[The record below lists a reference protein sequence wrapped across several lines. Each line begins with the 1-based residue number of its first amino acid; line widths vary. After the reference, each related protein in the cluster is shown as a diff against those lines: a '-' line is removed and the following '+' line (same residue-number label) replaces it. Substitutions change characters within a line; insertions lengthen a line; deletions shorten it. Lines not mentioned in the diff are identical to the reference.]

1 LSTSM
6 SMWGSEKSS
15 SKLTLFK
22 SLKSTH
28 TRILLHFLGTTAMF
42 NTYWGY
48 LSTSRKLVS
57 HYFFISSF
65 ILIRMSNLIL
75 VSFCFTCLQP
85 YIIGSLCTTILV
97 SILVISTCFQAN
109 TSDNS
114 FNKDTKSSLFLAT
127 IYIPILNSFFSC
139 LVPISTIFI
148 FSSMSFKAFSDCSII
163 YGNSAM
169 SSSSNSFHP

>member
-1 LSTSM
+1 MKKYIDFFAALSTSM

-28 TRILLHFLGTTAMF
+28 ARILLHFLGTTTMF

-48 LSTSRKLVS
+48 LSTSRKPIS

-75 VSFCFTCLQP
+75 VSFCFTCLHP
-85 YIIGSLCTTILV
+85 YIISSLCTTILV
-97 SILVISTCFQAN
+97 SILGILMYFQAN

-114 FNKDTKSSLFLAT
+114 FNKDTKPSLFLAT
-127 IYIPILNSFFSC
+127 IYIPIFNSFSH
-139 LVPISTIFI
+139 V
-148 FSSMSFKAFSDCSII
+148 
-163 YGNSAM
+163 
-169 SSSSNSFHP
+169 